1 MRDSEFGRGRYDQ
14 NKPKC
19 SVFTG
24 SQLVDLVEKKYEIL
38 IKFSLKKKEFMKKKK
53 WCTILSLD
61 EEDITKTSPSAPYSS
76 LLL

>member
-24 SQLVDLVEKKYEIL
+24 SQLVDLVDKKYEIL
-38 IKFSLKKKEFMKKKK
+38 IKIFLEEKGVHEKKK